1 MVGETLAELT
11 SQYAQ
16 FSESETL
23 VVRETQKSR
32 ENHLQKRLSN
42 PESPSSQ
49 PPTPKRPV
57 RHPGDECTSE
67 SPERDGRNKTVYK
80 IN

>member
-11 SQYAQ
+11 SQCAQ
-16 FSESETL
+16 FSESKTL
-23 VVRETQKSR
+23 VFPENQKSP
-32 ENHLQKRLSN
+32 ENHLQKRLST
-42 PESPSSQ
+42 PELPSSQ
-49 PPTPKRPV
+49 PPNPKRPV